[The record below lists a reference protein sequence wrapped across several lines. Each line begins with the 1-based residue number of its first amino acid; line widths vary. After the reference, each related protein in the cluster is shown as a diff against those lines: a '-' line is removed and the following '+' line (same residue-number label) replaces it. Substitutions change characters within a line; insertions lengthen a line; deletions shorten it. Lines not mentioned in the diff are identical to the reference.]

1 MERNNIPDK
10 MKNPLLDTSEDIS
23 TVPVQ
28 HLSLFEKIGMI
39 CALIISILIMAISD
53 ISFYIDVFIKSN
65 YTYAFIDIIINFISL
80 GAIYFLIKAFKRRII
95 TDVLID
101 TAFQEGLY
109 ARLRPLIENI
119 AQSQV
124 DTNIILDRL
133 DNVDLKV
140 QNVLKQGYAR
150 DVNSSEFM
158 KEPLAVGTSIKFA
171 IKTMFLII
179 VTMAAFMFFINFQLI
194 GLTHYAALLI
204 FVMWWVFITN
214 EYNLW
219 KESMAWG
226 MVFLPI
232 LVVPVLVMLLTN
244 ILNYNFLLAFVY
256 LSVGIYT
263 FTYYLWALYAAT
275 GSLPFIGIKKREPM
289 TSEFFAVQKKGMLHE
304 MLAAVLSQFKKR
316 LKEDMTK
323 DIRKEESKFAW
334 KK

>member
-1 MERNNIPDK
+1 MEHNNIHDK
-10 MKNPLLDTSEDIS
+10 MKNPLLDTVEDIS
-23 TVPVQ
+23 TAPIQ
-28 HLSLFEKIGMI
+28 KLSFFEKIGLV
-39 CALIISILIMAISD
+39 CTFLISITILLISSLSLYMD
-53 ISFYIDVFIKSN
+53 FFIKLN
-65 YTYAFIDIIINFISL
+65 YTYTLIDIFIILICF
-80 GAIYFLIKAFKRRII
+80 GAIYYIINAFKRRII

-101 TAFQEGLY
+101 TAFQYGVY

-119 AQSQV
+119 AQSHV

-150 DVNSSEFM
+150 DVKSSEFM
-158 KEPLAVGTSIKFA
+158 KEPIAVGTSIKFA
-171 IKTMFLII
+171 IKTMFLMI
-179 VTMAAFMFFINFQLI
+179 VTMASFMFFVNFQLI
-194 GLTHYAALLI
+194 GLTHYTVLLI

-214 EYNLW
+214 EYDLW

-232 LVVPVLVMLLTN
+232 LVVPVFVMLLTN
-244 ILNYNFLLAFVY
+244 LLNYNILLAMVY

-263 FTYYLWALYAAT
+263 LSYYLWALYAAT
-275 GSLPFIGIKKREPM
+275 GSLPFIGIKKTEPM

-304 MLAAVLSQFKKR
+304 MLAPVLSQLKTR
-316 LKEDMTK
+316 LKEDITK
-323 DIRKEESKFAW
+323 NIRKEESKFAW

>member
-1 MERNNIPDK
+1 MERKDTRDI

-23 TVPVQ
+23 TVPMQ
-28 HLSLFEKIGMI
+28 QLSFFEKIGLV
-39 CALIISILIMAISD
+39 CAFIISIVILLISSISLYMD
-53 ISFYIDVFIKSN
+53 FFIKSN
-65 YTYAFIDIIINFISL
+65 YTYTFIDIFIILICY
-80 GAIYFLIKAFKRRII
+80 GAIYFVVNTFKRRII

-101 TAFQEGLY
+101 TAFQHGVY

-150 DVNSSEFM
+150 DVKSSEFM

-194 GLTHYAALLI
+194 GMTHYAVLLI

-219 KESMAWG
+219 KESVAWG

-232 LVVPVLVMLLTN
+232 LVVPVMVMLLTN
-244 ILNYNFLLAFVY
+244 ILNYNLLLAIIY
-256 LSVGIYT
+256 LSVGLYT
-263 FTYYLWALYAAT
+263 ISYYLWALYAAT

-304 MLAAVLSQFKKR
+304 MLAPVLSQLKKR
-316 LKEDMTK
+316 LKEDIIK
-323 DIRKEESKFAW
+323 DKRKEESKFAW